1 MEKWAVRSNAISAG
15 LAALFL
21 VPAALMASNF
31 GMMSSSASRSAES
44 AFYLFVSCVAV
55 AFCFGTAICV
65 YAALYWISEKA
76 RKRLKV
82 CVEVAFWLCVLNLVV
97 MMVYVSLT
105 FENGWYLLWAT
116 GQAVLL
122 TALREL
128 VRRY

>member
-1 MEKWAVRSNAISAG
+1 
-15 LAALFL
+15 
-21 VPAALMASNF
+21 
-31 GMMSSSASRSAES
+31 
-44 AFYLFVSCVAV
+44 
-55 AFCFGTAICV
+55 
-65 YAALYWISEKA
+65 
-76 RKRLKV
+76 
-82 CVEVAFWLCVLNLVV
+82 VLNLVV